1 VDPPRTRSSLRT
13 GTFDH
18 RSIVINPLSAIP
30 KKIAL
35 AVTAAVVTAGLV
47 LGTVAFASASEKSV
61 TVSIDGKEKVVKTSG
76 DTVDDVLDDQ
86 GVDLGQHDAVAPA
99 PSSSV
104 SDGSRIAV
112 SYGRKLVLNVDGD
125 KQTYWT
131 TATNVDDALQ
141 QVGTRIEAG
150 SDLSAS
156 RSSSIGRDGMRLTV
170 STPKVVWLQVG
181 THKAHK
187 VSTTGLT
194 VTEALLDRG
203 IEVDKDDLVRPG
215 RRTAIDDGT
224 RIHVVRQ
231 VSRKVT
237 VTESTSYPTIVR
249 DDSDMYTDQSRV
261 TRAGQPGSERV
272 TYRVLRQNGEIAR
285 KRVVDRETI
294 SEPVAQIEYHGTKQR
309 PEPTTN
315 FAPGGS
321 VWDQIAQCES
331 GGNWATN
338 TGNGYYGGLQ
348 FSAGTWTAYGGGAY
362 APTAN
367 LASREE
373 QIAIAEKV
381 QAAQGWGAW
390 PACTASL
397 GLS

>member
-1 VDPPRTRSSLRT
+1 MS
-13 GTFDH
+13 
-18 RSIVINPLSAIP
+18 NPLTAIP

-35 AVTAAVVTAGLV
+35 AVTAAVVTVGLV

-61 TVSIDGKEKVVKTSG
+61 TVSIDGKEQVVKTSG
-76 DTVDDVLDDQ
+76 DTVADVLDDQ
-86 GVDLGQHDAVAPA
+86 GIDLGQHDAVAPA
-99 PSSSV
+99 QSSSV

-141 QVGTRIEAG
+141 QVGTRIETG

-156 RSSSIGRDGMRLTV
+156 RSSSIGRDGMRLTI
-170 STPKVVWLQVG
+170 STPKVVWLKVG

-203 IEVDKDDLVRPG
+203 IETDNDDLVRPG
-215 RRTAIDDGT
+215 RQTAIDDGT
-224 RIHVVRQ
+224 RIEVVRQ
-231 VSRKVT
+231 VSRKIT

-249 DDSDMYTDQSRV
+249 DDNDMYTDESRV
-261 TRAGQPGSERV
+261 TRAGQAGSERV
-272 TYRVLRQNGEIAR
+272 TYRVLRQNGEIVR
-285 KRVVDRETI
+285 KRVVSRETI
-294 SEPVAQIEYHGTKQR
+294 SQPVAQIEYHGTKDR
-309 PEPTTN
+309 PQPTTSN
-315 FAPGGS
+315 YAPGNS

-331 GGNWATN
+331 GGNWAIN

-390 PACTASL
+390 PACTAAL

>member
-1 VDPPRTRSSLRT
+1 VS
-13 GTFDH
+13 
-18 RSIVINPLSAIP
+18 NPLTAIP

-35 AVTAAVVTAGLV
+35 VATAAVVAVGLV
-47 LGTVAFASASEKSV
+47 LGTVAFASASKKSV
-61 TVSIDGKEKVVKTSG
+61 TVSIDGKEQVVKTSG
-76 DTVDDVLDDQ
+76 STVEDVLDDQ
-86 GVDLGQHDAVAPA
+86 GIDLGKHDAVAPA

-156 RSSSIGRDGMRLTV
+156 RGSSIGRDGMRLV
-170 STPKVVWLQVG
+170 ISTPKVVWIKVG
-181 THKAHK
+181 PHKPMK

-203 IEVDKDDLVRPG
+203 VKIDNDDLVHPG
-215 RRTAIDDGT
+215 RQAAIEDGD
-224 RIHVVRQ
+224 RIDVIRQ
-231 VSRKVT
+231 ESSKIT
-237 VTESTSYPTIVR
+237 VTESTSYDTIVR
-249 DDSDMYTDQSRV
+249 RDSDMYSDQSRV
-261 TRAGQPGSERV
+261 ARAGETGTDRV
-272 TYRVLRQNGEIAR
+272 TYRVLRKNGEVVR
-285 KRVVDRETI
+285 KRVVSRETI
-294 SEPVAQIEYHGTKQR
+294 TQPVAQIEYHGTKQR
-309 PEPTTN
+309 PVATPSYS
-315 FAPGGS
+315 PGNS

-390 PACTASL
+390 PACTAAM

>member
-1 VDPPRTRSSLRT
+1 MS
-13 GTFDH
+13 
-18 RSIVINPLSAIP
+18 NPLTAIP

-35 AVTAAVVTAGLV
+35 AVTAAVVTVGLV

-61 TVSIDGKEKVVKTSG
+61 TVSIDGKEQVVKTSG
-76 DTVDDVLDDQ
+76 DTVADVLDDQ
-86 GVDLGQHDAVAPA
+86 GIDLGQHDAVAPA
-99 PSSSV
+99 QSSSV

-141 QVGTRIEAG
+141 QVGTRIETG

-156 RSSSIGRDGMRLTV
+156 RSSSIGRDGMRLTI
-170 STPKVVWLQVG
+170 STPKVVWLKVG

-203 IEVDKDDLVRPG
+203 IETDNDDLVRPG
-215 RRTAIDDGT
+215 RQTAIEDGT
-224 RIHVVRQ
+224 RIEVVRQ
-231 VSRKVT
+231 VSRKIT

-249 DDSDMYTDQSRV
+249 DDNDMYTDESRV

-272 TYRVLRQNGEIAR
+272 TYRVLRQNGEIVR
-285 KRVVDRETI
+285 KRVVSRETI
-294 SEPVAQIEYHGTKQR
+294 SQPVAQIELHGTKDR
-309 PEPTTN
+309 PEPKPTTSN
-315 FAPGGS
+315 YAPGNS

-331 GGNWATN
+331 GGNWAIN

-390 PACTASL
+390 PACTAAL